1 MVSKRNC
8 KTNDGDCELLL
19 IFTFKVSIASCL
31 IFCMIA
37 FSHLMLVMHLFVQP
51 SVTAYLLQR
60 VPFNA
65 CDASVRAAVSGSSPA
80 AARAL

>member
-1 MVSKRNC
+1 
-8 KTNDGDCELLL
+8 
-19 IFTFKVSIASCL
+19 
-31 IFCMIA
+31 
-37 FSHLMLVMHLFVQP
+37 MLVMHLFVQP

-65 CDASVRAAVSGSSPA
+65 CDASVRAAVSGISPA